1 MRGQR
6 RSVAS
11 LLAETLARRRDAAP
25 AALAAALAEAC
36 GPQLARQVSCRGLTR
51 DGLVLVVATG
61 EDWAQQV
68 RDLAPQLCQKL
79 NERLGRQAALGLDVR
94 VGAKR
99 P

>member
-1 MRGQR
+1 M
-6 RSVAS
+6 AS
-11 LLAETLARRRDAAP
+11 LLAETLAHRRDAAP

-36 GPQLARQVSCRGLTR
+36 GPQLARQASCRGLTR

-61 EDWAQQV
+61 EEWAQQL
-68 RDLAPQLCQKL
+68 RELAPTLCQKV

-94 VGAKR
+94 VGDRR